1 MLKFGFPRKTE
12 MARKIRQRTA
22 ITAAAWGIERK
33 GFSRFEESLARMK
46 RKMGRKM

>member
-1 MLKFGFPRKTE
+1 MDK
-12 MARKIRQRTA
+12 ARKIKQRVA
-22 ITAAAWGIERK
+22 ITAAASGIERK